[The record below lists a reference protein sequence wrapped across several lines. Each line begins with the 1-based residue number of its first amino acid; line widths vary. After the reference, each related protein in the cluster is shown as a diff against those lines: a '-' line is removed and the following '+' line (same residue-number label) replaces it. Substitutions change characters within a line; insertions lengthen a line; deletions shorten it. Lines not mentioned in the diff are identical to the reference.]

1 MVRVLAEDRAGTPRN
16 FFLTGP
22 QLRDFQ
28 QLKSVDS
35 ALGQANWELAT
46 TGRDLPEDVRAVFV
60 TLNVSSYCGIPALLG
75 RGLLPSDASDGQET
89 QPVVVL
95 SFSFWKRRFAG
106 NPGVLG
112 KTISM
117 AHQDY
122 TVVGVLSPRFAW
134 TMADVYLPLRVTND
148 PTSLIWLSC
157 VKLKASVAPQ
167 AAEGEFESLLQ
178 TFAKQTPA
186 HFPENFR
193 VHVRRLTDEYN
204 LGFAHTLYFLLAAVA
219 VMLWIGGANFSILLL
234 ARGTA
239 RQHEFALMA
248 AIGASR
254 VRVLR
259 QLLVESLLPWL
270 SGAVA
275 GALAAY
281 GAVALIVPWL
291 PQSAYPPAVAIQINL
306 PVLAFTVR

>member
-1 MVRVLAEDRAGTPRN
+1 
-16 FFLTGP
+16 
-22 QLRDFQ
+22 
-28 QLKSVDS
+28 
-35 ALGQANWELAT
+35 
-46 TGRDLPEDVRAVFV
+46 
-60 TLNVSSYCGIPALLG
+60 
-75 RGLLPSDASDGQET
+75 
-89 QPVVVL
+89 
-95 SFSFWKRRFAG
+95 
-106 NPGVLG
+106 
-112 KTISM
+112 M
-117 AHQDY
+117 AHQHY

-204 LGFAHTLYFLLAAVA
+204 LGFAHTLYFLFAAVA
-219 VMLWIGGANFSILLL
+219 VMLWIGCANFSILLL
-234 ARGTA
+234 ACGTP
-239 RQHEFALMA
+239 RPHEFALRA

-259 QLLVESLLPWL
+259 QLLVESLLLSL
-270 SGAVA
+270 SGAVVGA
-275 GALAAY
+275 LTPSGALA
-281 GAVALIVPWL
+281 LNVPLL
-291 PQSAYPPAVAIQINL
+291 PSSAYSHEDALQIGL
-306 PVLAFTVR
+306 PLL